1 MARPSVVKQ
10 ISLYTAKRVTL
21 GLPPVQ
27 VTERIRGSARV
38 KRNARLSWDKPL
50 CVMCEKEGKVSV
62 VEEWDHI
69 VPLSEGGADH
79 ETNLQGLCIPHHA
92 EKTAREAATRGTGGY
107 VGFQK

>member
-1 MARPSVVKQ
+1 VVKQ
-10 ISLYTAKRVTL
+10 ISLYTAKVVKL

-38 KRNARLSWDKPL
+38 KRNRRLSWNKPL
-50 CVMCEKEGKVSV
+50 CVMCEKEGRVSV

-79 ETNLQGLCIPHHA
+79 ETNLQGLCHRHHA
-92 EKTAREAATRGTGGY
+92 EKTALEAARRGTGGW

>member
-1 MARPSVVKQ
+1 VVKQ
-10 ISLYTAKRVTL
+10 ISLYTAKRVHL
-21 GLPPVQ
+21 GLPAAPI
-27 VTERIRGSARV
+27 TDRIRGSARI
-38 KRNARLSWDKPL
+38 KRNARLAWQKPL
-50 CVMCEKEGKVSV
+50 CVECEKQGRVSV

-107 VGFQK
+107 FGFQK

>member
-1 MARPSVVKQ
+1 MVKQ
-10 ISLYTAKRVTL
+10 VSLYTAKRVTL

-38 KRNARLSWDKPL
+38 KRNARLAWAKPL
-50 CVMCEKEGKVSV
+50 CVECEKQGKVSV

-69 VPLSEGGADH
+69 VPLWDGGADT
-79 ETNLQGLCIPHHA
+79 EANLQGLCHEHHA
-92 EKTAREAATRGTGGY
+92 AKSALEAKARGTGGY

>member
-1 MARPSVVKQ
+1 VVKQ
-10 ISLYTAKRVTL
+10 ISLYTAKAVKL

-27 VTERIRGSARV
+27 VTERLRGSARV
-38 KRNARLSWDKPL
+38 KRNRRLSWDKPL

-69 VPLSEGGADH
+69 VPLSEGGADS

-92 EKTAREAATRGTGGY
+92 EKTAREAATRGTGGWF
-107 VGFQK
+107 GFQK